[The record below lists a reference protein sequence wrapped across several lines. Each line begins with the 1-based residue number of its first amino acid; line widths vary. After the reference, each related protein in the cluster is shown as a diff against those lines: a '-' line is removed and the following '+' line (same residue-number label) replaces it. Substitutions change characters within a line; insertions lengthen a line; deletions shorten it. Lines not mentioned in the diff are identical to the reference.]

1 MKVEFEVNQRLIV
14 LLAIAGF
21 LALFVLHAAYPSLFV
36 FWPKDSSDLAAWVQA
51 IGAIIALAVAIYL
64 PFRVQQAAEKR
75 AWDDADLTIRFHTNL
90 LITNEGL
97 LTVALRHLP
106 NGDAGCRPDAAEQ
119 VFLAIDAL
127 QAVQFPE
134 IKSISISNPDLA
146 RLLADFHHTLET
158 LRGVTQ
164 SNLFIQDE
172 RERLKRLAKT
182 LDARLN
188 ELQTLAK
195 QIRERTAM

>member
-1 MKVEFEVNQRLIV
+1 MKVEFEVTQRRVV

-21 LALFVLHAAYPSLFV
+21 LALFALHAAYPSLFV
-36 FWPKDSSDLAAWVQA
+36 FWPKSSADLAAWVQA
-51 IGAIIALAVAIYL
+51 FSAIIAFAVAIYI
-64 PFRVQQAAEKR
+64 PVRVQQAAKKR

-90 LITNEGL
+90 LKTNEGL
-97 LTVALRHLP
+97 LTRALRHLP
-106 NGDAGCRPDAAEQ
+106 KSGAGCIPDAAEQ

-164 SNLFIQDE
+164 RNLSIQDE
-172 RERLKRLAKT
+172 RERLKHLEKT
-182 LDARLN
+182 LDPMLH
-188 ELQTLAK
+188 ELQTLAEK
-195 QIRERTAM
+195 IREETVM